1 MLSATFR
8 KAILL
13 GFLGSLVSYNLLGQ
27 GAAVDARLSGT
38 VFDPNDAVVV
48 SAIVTLSNQTTG
60 FSRQVATS
68 AEGSFE
74 FTLIPPG
81 TYALRVEKAGF
92 SVYLQ
97 PVIVLA
103 VGQSSSLYPKLE
115 LGRLNEVIRVDG
127 DAPTLNTGNANIGSE
142 VSGAQIAELPLNL
155 RNVFNLSL
163 LSSSV
168 NNSIEYQGLT

>member
-1 MLSATFR
+1 MLSPSCR

-13 GFLGSLVSYNLLGQ
+13 GFLGSLASCNLLGQ
-27 GAAVDARLSGT
+27 GASVNARLSGT
-38 VFDPNDAVVV
+38 VFDPKEAVVV
-48 SAIVTLSNQTTG
+48 DAIVTLTNETKT

-68 AEGSFE
+68 ADGSFE
-74 FTLIPPG
+74 FALIPPG
-81 TYALRVEKAGF
+81 TYALRVEKRGF

-97 PVIVLA
+97 PAIVLA
-103 VGQSSSLYPKLE
+103 VGQSSSLRAKLD
-115 LGRLNEVIRVDG
+115 LGRVDQVIQVDG

-142 VSGAQIAELPLNL
+142 VSGTQIVELPLNL